1 MAPLLRSRAQ
11 QVAAGV
17 VFAALFAVGFLP
29 LFGGPGY
36 EHSLASGILLPC
48 AAAIATM
55 RDVTRGAPPAPLSCV
70 RRGLASGLLL
80 AGVAL
85 LTAYLHGVR
94 VGFCDLQGG
103 TILFVL
109 TAGFGACLGGLWG
122 AVAAEIVRSMSLPA
136 RGSAPVPGSAS
147 SRGSLLRT
155 FGCVVLA
162 ISAPVGGVVVSVAR
176 FYGSPMIFAYDPF
189 FGYFSGTLYDTV
201 VDARPE
207 LWTYRAGSTATILGA
222 WLVSSALIRRE
233 NGRAAL
239 GPWRGS
245 ARTGASFGLGF
256 MTLLVSLAVT
266 ARGSTLGHFQSAATI
281 AAALGGH
288 VSGARCDVIYPD
300 AVLRRDAE
308 TMLLDCEQELAAVER
323 RLATRLEGRVT
334 VFEFGDADQ
343 KRRLMGAAET
353 SIAKPWRHEVY
364 VQMAPYPHPVLGH
377 EIAHVVAS
385 SFARG
390 PFKVGGGLWPN
401 PGIIEGVAVA
411 ASPDD
416 DELTAPQWAHA
427 MLEVGLLPPARE
439 VFSLGFLGQ
448 SAERSYTVAG
458 AFVTWVMDR
467 WGLPIVQAWYR
478 GEALETLTHD
488 GWDLLDQ
495 EFRSWL
501 GTKPLSPA
509 GVEYARARFGRSSVW
524 RRRCPHVVDALD
536 GAADRC
542 RDEHR
547 FDAAARFYDEALAR
561 DPGDWHARF
570 GRAWLLLQLGQPQAG
585 VNALANIERDETAPR
600 PWRDRS
606 EEAMGDEALLE
617 GRDAVAEEAFRA
629 VAARTP
635 NEDYARTLDVK
646 ALGASSEQ
654 GKRAIVDLLIGD
666 SGHVPD
672 PWLGAL
678 STAEWAD
685 ATHEPLAE
693 YLLGK
698 NLLVHGQWA
707 RASIHLEL
715 ALAGGASTARVGREL
730 LRSQAICACAL
741 RDPAALDRVQ
751 AATVVSGSPFADG
764 PGGRRDSVLRL
775 VERCR

>member
-1 MAPLLRSRAQ
+1 VAPLLRSRAQ

-17 VFAALFAVGFLP
+17 VFAALSAIGFLP

-36 EHSLASGILLPC
+36 EHSLASGILLPY
-48 AAAIATM
+48 AAAIATGLDL
-55 RDVTRGAPPAPLSCV
+55 RRGPPPSPLACV
-70 RRGLASGLLL
+70 RRGLGSGLLL
-80 AGVAL
+80 SGVAL
-85 LTAYLHGVR
+85 LTAYLHGAR

-122 AVAAEIVRSMSLPA
+122 VVAEEIVRSIS
-136 RGSAPVPGSAS
+136 RSDRGSAS

-155 FGCVVLA
+155 LGCVLLA
-162 ISAPVGGVVVSVAR
+162 MAAPFGGVVVSVAR

-207 LWTYRAGSTATILGA
+207 LWTYRAGSAATILGA
-222 WLVSSALIRRE
+222 GLIAAALIRLE

-245 ARTGASFGLGF
+245 ARTSACLGLGLS
-256 MTLLVSLAVT
+256 TLLVSLAVT
-266 ARGSTLGHFQSAATI
+266 VRGSSLGHFQSAATI
-281 AAALGGH
+281 ASALGGH
-288 VSGARCDVIYPD
+288 VAGARCDVVYPD
-300 AVLRRDAE
+300 AVLGRDAE

-323 RLATRLEGRVT
+323 RLATHLEGRLT
-334 VFEFGDADQ
+334 IFEFGDADQ

-353 SIAKPWRHEVY
+353 SIAKPWRREVY
-364 VQMAPYPHPVLGH
+364 VQMAAYPHPVLGH

-416 DELTAPQWAHA
+416 DELTAPQWARA
-427 MLEVGLLPPARE
+427 MLEVGLLPPTRE

-458 AFVTWVMDR
+458 AFVTWVMER

-488 GWDLLDQ
+488 GWDSLDR
-495 EFRSWL
+495 EFRTWL

-524 RRRCPHVVDALD
+524 RRRCPHVVDAFD

-547 FDAAARFYDEALAR
+547 FDAAASLYDEALDR
-561 DPGDWHARF
+561 DPDDWRARF
-570 GRAWLLLQLGQPQAG
+570 GRAWVLVQLGQRRAG
-585 VNALANIERDETAPR
+585 LDALANIERDETAPR

-617 GRDAVAEEAFRA
+617 GRDAEAEEAFRS

-646 ALGASSEQ
+646 ALGASSPQ
-654 GKRAIVDLLIGD
+654 GKRAIVDLLIGE

-672 PWLGAL
+672 SWLGAV

-698 NLLVHGQWA
+698 NLLLHGQWA
-707 RASIHLEL
+707 RASVHLER
-715 ALAGGASTARVGREL
+715 ALAGGVSTPRVGREL

-741 RDPAALDRVQ
+741 RDIPALDRVQ
-751 AATVVSGSPFADG
+751 AAVVASGSPFAEG
-764 PGGRRDSVLRL
+764 VGGRRDSLLRL
-775 VERCR
+775 VQRCAN

>member
-1 MAPLLRSRAQ
+1 VAPVLRSRAQ

-17 VFAALFAVGFLP
+17 VFAALLAVGFLP

-36 EHSLASGILLPC
+36 EHSLASGALLPY
-48 AAAIATM
+48 AAAIATVL
-55 RDVTRGAPPAPLSCV
+55 DLTRGPPPSPLSCV

-80 AGVAL
+80 SGVAL
-85 LTAYLHGVR
+85 LTAYLQGLR

-122 AVAAEIVRSMSLPA
+122 AVAAEIVRSISRPA
-136 RGSAPVPGSAS
+136 Q
-147 SRGSLLRT
+147 GSLLQT
-155 FGCVVLA
+155 AGCVLLA

-207 LWTYRAGSTATILGA
+207 LWTYRAGSAATILGA
-222 WLVSSALIRRE
+222 GLVSAALIRGE
-233 NGRAAL
+233 HGRAVL

-245 ARTGASFGLGF
+245 ARTGVCFGLG
-256 MTLLVSLAVT
+256 LLALLISLGVT
-266 ARGSTLGHFQSAATI
+266 ASGSTLGHFQSAETI
-281 AAALGGH
+281 ASALGGH
-288 VSGARCDVIYPD
+288 VSGARCDVVYPD
-300 AVLRRDAE
+300 AVLRSDAQ
-308 TMLLDCEQELAAVER
+308 TMLLDCEQEIAAVER
-323 RLATRLEGRVT
+323 RLATRLEGRIT
-334 VFEFGDADQ
+334 VFEFADADQ

-353 SIAKPWRHEVY
+353 SIAKPWRHEAY
-364 VQMAPYPHPVLGH
+364 VQMAAYPHPVLGH

-390 PFKVGGGLWPN
+390 PFKVGGGFWPN

-416 DELTAPQWAHA
+416 DELTAPQWARA
-427 MLEVGLLPPARE
+427 MLEVGLLPPTRE

-478 GEALETLTHD
+478 GEALEGLTHD
-488 GWDLLDQ
+488 GWDSLDR
-495 EFRSWL
+495 EFRTWL

-524 RRRCPHVVDALD
+524 RRRCPHVVDAFD

-547 FDAAARFYDEALAR
+547 FDAAARLYDEALDR
-561 DPGDWHARF
+561 DPDDWHARF
-570 GRAWLLLQLGQPQAG
+570 GRAWVLVQLGQRQAG
-585 VNALANIERDETAPR
+585 VDALANIERDETAPR

-606 EEAMGDEALLE
+606 EESLGDQALLE
-617 GRDAVAEEAFRA
+617 GRDSEAAEAYRA
-629 VAARTP
+629 VASRTP
-635 NEDYARTLDVK
+635 NEDYARTLEVK

-654 GKRAIVDLLIGD
+654 GKRAIVDLLIGE

-698 NLLVHGQWA
+698 NLLLHGQWS
-707 RASIHLEL
+707 RASVHLDL

-741 RDPAALDRVQ
+741 RDVAALDRVQ
-751 AATVVSGSPFADG
+751 TATLAAGSPFADG
-764 PGGRRDSVLRL
+764 AGGRRDSILRL
-775 VERCR
+775 VQRCR